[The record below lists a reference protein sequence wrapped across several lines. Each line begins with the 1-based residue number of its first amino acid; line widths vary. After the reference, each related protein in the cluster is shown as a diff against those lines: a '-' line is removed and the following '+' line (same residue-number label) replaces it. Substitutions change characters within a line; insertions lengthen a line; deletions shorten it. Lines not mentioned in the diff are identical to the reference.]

1 MYWTAW
7 STLAALLLY
16 IWTIFNVGRARGK
29 FGIAAPAM
37 EGPVEFQS
45 VLRVQTNTLEQLV
58 LHLPAMW
65 LCAVALDDEWAAIAG
80 AVWVVG
86 RIIYALG
93 YYKDPKRRG
102 TGFTIGLLA
111 TVTLMVGA
119 ASGLIQS

>member
-16 IWTIFNVGRARGK
+16 IWTIYNVGRARGK
-29 FGIAAPAM
+29 FGIDAPTM
-37 EGPVEFQS
+37 DGPVQFQS
-45 VLRVQTNTLEQLV
+45 VLRVQINTLEQLV

-102 TGFTIGLLA
+102 AGFGIALLA
-111 TVTLMVGA
+111 TITLMVGA

>member
-16 IWTIFNVGRARGK
+16 IWTIYNVGRARVK
-29 FGIAAPAM
+29 FGIDAPTM
-37 EGPVEFQS
+37 EGPVAFQS
-45 VLRVQTNTLEQLV
+45 VLRVQANTLEQLV
-58 LHLPAMW
+58 LQLPAMW

-102 TGFTIGLLA
+102 PGFGIGMLA
-111 TVTLMVGA
+111 TVTLLVGA

>member
-16 IWTIFNVGRARGK
+16 IWTIYNVGRARGK
-29 FGIAAPAM
+29 FGIAAPTM

-45 VLRVQTNTLEQLV
+45 ILRVQSNTLEQLV
-58 LHLPAMW
+58 LQLPAMW

-86 RIIYALG
+86 RILYALG

-102 TGFTIGLLA
+102 MGFGIAMLA